1 MKAPKSKLRRHRKGL
16 KDIFLEVLFLDW
28 HIDFWC
34 ERDTS
39 PMALECEVHRNI
51 EKSTCNLYTQ
61 NINPLRK
68 MSSLYRDIPLP
79 WKKSQTSWRLPSP
92 LCICSTQI
100 PPHYGLRGCPIKK
113 QKCLKKSGMV
123 PKRQEWWQGIW
134 NIIFFCQSLKIIQI
148 FRLLSVIL
156 RYSAI

>member
-1 MKAPKSKLRRHRKGL
+1 
-16 KDIFLEVLFLDW
+16 
-28 HIDFWC
+28 
-34 ERDTS
+34 
-39 PMALECEVHRNI
+39 MALECEVHRNI

-123 PKRQEWWQGIW
+123 PKSQEWWQGIW
-134 NIIFFCQSLKIIQI
+134 NIIFFLPVIENYSDIQI
-148 FRLLSVIL
+148 IISNSALQCHLAAAFCFMIKIYFIVSKTLLLPSHV
-156 RYSAI
+156 YTPKGT

>member
-1 MKAPKSKLRRHRKGL
+1 
-16 KDIFLEVLFLDW
+16 
-28 HIDFWC
+28 
-34 ERDTS
+34 
-39 PMALECEVHRNI
+39 MALECEVHRNI

-123 PKRQEWWQGIW
+123 PKSQEWWQGIW
-134 NIIFFCQSLKIIQI
+134 NIIFFLPVIENYSDIQI
-148 FRLLSVIL
+148 IISNSALQCHLAAAFCFMIKIYFIVSKTLLLPSHA
-156 RYSAI
+156 YTPKGT

>member
-1 MKAPKSKLRRHRKGL
+1 
-16 KDIFLEVLFLDW
+16 
-28 HIDFWC
+28 
-34 ERDTS
+34 
-39 PMALECEVHRNI
+39 MALECEVHRNI

-123 PKRQEWWQGIW
+123 PKSQEWWQGIW
-134 NIIFFCQSLKIIQI
+134 NIIFFLPVIENYSDIQI
-148 FRLLSVIL
+148 IISNSALQCHLAAAFCFMVKIYFIVSETLLLPSHV
-156 RYSAI
+156 YTPKGT

>member
-1 MKAPKSKLRRHRKGL
+1 
-16 KDIFLEVLFLDW
+16 
-28 HIDFWC
+28 
-34 ERDTS
+34 
-39 PMALECEVHRNI
+39 MALECEVHRNI

-123 PKRQEWWQGIW
+123 PKSQEWWQGIW
-134 NIIFFCQSLKIIQI
+134 NIIFFLPVIENYSDIQI
-148 FRLLSVIL
+148 IISNSALQCHLAAAFCFMVKIYFIVSKTLLLPSHV
-156 RYSAI
+156 YTPKGT

>member
-1 MKAPKSKLRRHRKGL
+1 
-16 KDIFLEVLFLDW
+16 
-28 HIDFWC
+28 
-34 ERDTS
+34 
-39 PMALECEVHRNI
+39 MALECEVHRNI

-123 PKRQEWWQGIW
+123 LKSQEWWQGIW
-134 NIIFFCQSLKIIQI
+134 NIIFFLPVIENYSDIQI
-148 FRLLSVIL
+148 IISNSALQCHLAAAFCFMIKIYFIVSKTLLLPSHV
-156 RYSAI
+156 YTPKGT